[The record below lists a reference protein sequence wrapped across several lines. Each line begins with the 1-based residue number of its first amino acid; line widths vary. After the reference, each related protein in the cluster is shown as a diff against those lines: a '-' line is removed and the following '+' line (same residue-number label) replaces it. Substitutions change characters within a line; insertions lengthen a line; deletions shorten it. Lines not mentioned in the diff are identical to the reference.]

1 MKNKSIKKFVSAM
14 LIATMAASMVVGCG
28 SKNDTT
34 TDEPAADDA
43 ADNTADDAADDS
55 ADDSA
60 DNASDGAYTDYS
72 GGFPETVTI
81 QIPVYDRAFEGWD
94 VTDNYYTKW
103 IQSEFGDKYNVNVE
117 YVAIGRT
124 TEIQDYMQM
133 IAAGTA
139 PNIIMHYDMPQA
151 VNYYGEGA
159 MQSLDLDEIA
169 YYAPTYYDKMAD
181 TIAKY
186 GTLDGENVFF
196 FAEREAIYYNWV
208 TLIRQ
213 DWLDKVGA
221 DMPTNLEELNAVAAK
236 WKEAGLGT
244 LGGELPVAS
253 FTYEY
258 PFFNDSYSDE
268 DYAKYLDLNVA
279 PLTWEPTKEYL
290 KNLNTQFHEGL
301 VDPEWYLNTDDA
313 AKKADFVS
321 GNCGTYSFYIN
332 SSTDAIASLLAN
344 DPDAKVSCL
353 HFGALSENG
362 NYYYYEY
369 PPYGMIM
376 GVNSTTTDEQR
387 AALWMF
393 LDWMSQPENLF
404 YLQNGVEGEN
414 YTLNENGVAIQ
425 NSDFD
430 GESKLSQNNNKDYWC
445 LVQEVV
451 TYDTEEG
458 TYQYNLSNLA
468 PNGYE
473 YLIEDAY
480 KGAQDSV
487 DYGIVTPIFTKAVEA
502 TSEYSGDLN
511 ALWQQACADLGTCD
525 PAEFDAKYEEYCQQ
539 YLDAGYQEILDEK
552 QSYIDEGSF
561 IL

>member
-1 MKNKSIKKFVSAM
+1 MKNKAFKKLVSVM

-28 SKNDTT
+28 SKKDDTT
-34 TDEPAADDA
+34 TDAPADSAAEETKDDA
-43 ADNTADDAADDS
+43 AAEDTADASSDA
-55 ADDSA
+55 
-60 DNASDGAYTDYS
+60 AYTDYS
-72 GGFPETVTI
+72 AGFPEEVTI
-81 QIPVYDRAFEGWD
+81 QIPVYDRAFEGWN
-94 VTDNYYTKW
+94 VTDNYYTQWVQK
-103 IQSEFGDKYNVNVE
+103 EFGDKYNVNVE
-117 YVAIGRT
+117 YVAIGRG
-124 TEIQDYMQM
+124 TEVQDYMQM

-139 PNIIMHYDMPQA
+139 PTIIMHYDMPQA

-159 MQSLDLDEIA
+159 MQPLDLDEIA
-169 YYAPTYYDKMAD
+169 YYAPTYYGNMAD

-186 GTLDGENVFF
+186 GSLDGENIFF

-213 DWLDKVGA
+213 DWLDAVGA
-221 DMPTNLEELNAVAAK
+221 SMPTNLEELNAVAAK

-244 LGGELPVAS
+244 LGGNLPVGS
-253 FTYEY
+253 FTMEY

-290 KNLNTQFHEGL
+290 KNLNKQFNEGL
-301 VDPEWYLNTDDA
+301 IDPEWYLNTDDA
-313 AKKADFVS
+313 AMKADFVS

-332 SSTDAIASLLAN
+332 SSTDAIDSLLAN
-344 DPDAKVSCL
+344 NPDAKVSCL
-353 HFGALSENG
+353 QFGAGSVDG
-362 NYYYYEY
+362 HNYFYEY

-376 GVNSTTTDEQR
+376 GVNTNATAEQR

-393 LDWMSQPENLF
+393 LDWMSQPDNLF
-404 YLQNGVEGEN
+404 FLQNGVEGEN

-451 TYDTEEG
+451 NYDTEEG
-458 TYQYNLSNLA
+458 TYQYNLNNLA

-480 KGAQDSV
+480 KGAQDNAE
-487 DYGIVTPIFTKAVEA
+487 YGIITPIFTKAVQA
-502 TSEYSGDLN
+502 TSEYSADLN
-511 ALWQQACADLGTCD
+511 ALWQEACADLGTCD
-525 PAEFDAKYEEYCQQ
+525 PAEFDAKYEEYCQE